1 MNRKQTDLWPFLQQ
15 YLEDEYLEE
24 TGLSPYV
31 EGSDGVP
38 TLEYVKHVVE
48 SNAEAVGEISPEEVE
63 EWYEA
68 EVKPMLEPKRAP
80 EITDLVPRVM
90 NVYFIREYKFFF
102 NKNNKKNPVDYV
114 LNVDKVIDEK
124 MQGAPP
130 LVFNSVQTF
139 MLNYEIKKLL
149 DKVITIANEKYDNIV
164 YINGRMSSN
173 GVLNVIGHLEK
184 SYPDYQFNYVLLDK
198 DGEYAEVRERC
209 NKVMI
214 VQSLFQ

>member
-1 MNRKQTDLWPFLQQ
+1 MAASNRQIWAILDELSDL
-15 YLEDEYLEE
+15 YEE
-24 TGLSPYV
+24 FEGKSPYV
-31 EGSDGVP
+31 QDSENVP
-38 TLEYVKHVVE
+38 TLDYTKWAIAFTDADIEMSE
-48 SNAEAVGEISPEEVE
+48 DEVS
-63 EWYEA
+63 EWYNR
-68 EVKPMLEPKRAP
+68 VILPDLERRRAP
-80 EITDLVPRVM
+80 EIRDLVQRVI
-90 NVYFIREYKFFF
+90 NVYFIKEYKFFF

-209 NKVMI
+209 NKVII